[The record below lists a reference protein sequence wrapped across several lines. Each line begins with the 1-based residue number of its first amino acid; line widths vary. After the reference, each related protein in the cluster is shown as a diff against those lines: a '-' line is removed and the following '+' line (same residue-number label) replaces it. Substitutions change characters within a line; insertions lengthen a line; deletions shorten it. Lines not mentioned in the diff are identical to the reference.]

1 MYLTYELRSGDRL
14 VGVRTASTPQAA
26 LFDYVR
32 SLGGPDEEIEK
43 LAPDVIAWRGAV
55 FKAVV
60 QDSRE
65 LRGSQ
70 DPGSVAADPSVVPGR
85 RG

>member
-32 SLGGPDEEIEK
+32 SLGGPDEEIER

-55 FKAVV
+55 FRAVV

-65 LRGSQ
+65 LDEGPR
-70 DPGSVAADPSVVPGR
+70 PN
-85 RG
+85 

>member
-32 SLGGPDEEIEK
+32 SLGGPDEEIER

-55 FKAVV
+55 FRAVA
-60 QDSRE
+60 QDSSDLQD
-65 LRGSQ
+65 LRDLNEG
-70 DPGSVAADPSVVPGR
+70 PNPTR